1 MADNEHR
8 LLRRY
13 IKESLVSELGL
24 GDIAKGVGDVLGIG
38 SSGKSS
44 IDKWFSGFM
53 SRQLDAVGKQ
63 ADEWIGKKLDQVLPD
78 NVLLNINKYAQK
90 SGEKSSSTV
99 LAKVVA
105 GWLDG
110 VEEMMEKEFSE
121 DQKKQIYQ
129 FAVDEYA
136 AALKKDPDAKKALA
150 LVKRKLDMKYGSLL
164 SKPKEQAK

>member
-24 GDIAKGVGDVLGIG
+24 GDIAKGVGGVLGIG
-38 SSGKSS
+38 PSGKSS

-63 ADEWIGKKLDQVLPD
+63 ADEWIGQKLDRILPD
-78 NVLLNINKYAQK
+78 SVLSNIDKYAK
-90 SGEKSSSTV
+90 NSGEKSSSTV
-99 LAKVVA
+99 LAKVIA
-105 GWLDG
+105 GWIDD
-110 VEEMMEKEFSE
+110 VEEMTEKEFSE

-129 FAVDEYA
+129 FAANEYA
-136 AALKKDPDAKKALA
+136 AVLKRDPDAKKALA

>member
-13 IKESLVSELGL
+13 IKESLMSELGL
-24 GDIAKGVGDVLGIG
+24 GDIAKGIGGVLGIG
-38 SSGKSS
+38 PSGKSS

-63 ADEWIGKKLDQVLPD
+63 ADDWIGQKLDQVLPD
-78 NVLLNINKYAQK
+78 SVLSNIDKYARK

-99 LAKVVA
+99 LAKVVS
-105 GWLDG
+105 GWIDD
-110 VEEMMEKEFSE
+110 VEEMTEKEFSE

-129 FAVDEYA
+129 FAVNEYA
-136 AALKKDPDAKKALA
+136 ASLKKDPDAKNALA
-150 LVKRKLDMKYGSLL
+150 LVKRKLDTKYGSLL
-164 SKPKEQAK
+164 SKPK